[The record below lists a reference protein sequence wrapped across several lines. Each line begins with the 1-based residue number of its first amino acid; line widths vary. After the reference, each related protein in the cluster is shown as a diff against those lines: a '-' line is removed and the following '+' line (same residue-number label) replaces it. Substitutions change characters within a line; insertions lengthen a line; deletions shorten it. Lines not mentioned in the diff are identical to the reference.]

1 MKDFDPTR
9 RLIHY
14 EGAQG
19 DPNHSEYKPMDAY
32 YERGHEYNKR
42 YIDLANPIDPPFV
55 DVISRM
61 YPTLAQ
67 LEGLATSPYISRP
80 ILMCEYA
87 HAMGNS
93 LGNLAKLWDL
103 VWHYDNLIGGF
114 VWDWIDQ
121 GLVKT
126 LSSGEQ
132 YVAYGGV
139 FSDKPNNG
147 NFCINGIVGSFR
159 NPKPTL
165 YEAKYVF
172 QPVRFQVLNLLQTGQ
187 FSVKPSSARL
197 LNLKL
202 NRPNLRENAQYYLHF
217 SLVQKQAN
225 EWVPA
230 GYVVAE
236 EEFKLP
242 WEMAEQNQ
250 LFLNIDFV
258 HSGIGSN
265 DIWSL
270 NAEPLK
276 QYQIKS
282 GSYRFNL
289 RISPDTN
296 SL

>member
-1 MKDFDPTR
+1 
-9 RLIHY
+9 
-14 EGAQG
+14 
-19 DPNHSEYKPMDAY
+19 MDAY

-67 LEGLATSPYISRP
+67 LEG
-80 ILMCEYA
+80 
-87 HAMGNS
+87 
-93 LGNLAKLWDL
+93 
-103 VWHYDNLIGGF
+103 
-114 VWDWIDQ
+114 
-121 GLVKT
+121 
-126 LSSGEQ
+126 
-132 YVAYGGV
+132 
-139 FSDKPNNG
+139 
-147 NFCINGIVGSFR
+147 
-159 NPKPTL
+159 
-165 YEAKYVF
+165 
-172 QPVRFQVLNLLQTGQ
+172 
-187 FSVKPSSARL
+187 
-197 LNLKL
+197 
-202 NRPNLRENAQYYLHF
+202 
-217 SLVQKQAN
+217 
-225 EWVPA
+225 
-230 GYVVAE
+230 
-236 EEFKLP
+236 FKLP